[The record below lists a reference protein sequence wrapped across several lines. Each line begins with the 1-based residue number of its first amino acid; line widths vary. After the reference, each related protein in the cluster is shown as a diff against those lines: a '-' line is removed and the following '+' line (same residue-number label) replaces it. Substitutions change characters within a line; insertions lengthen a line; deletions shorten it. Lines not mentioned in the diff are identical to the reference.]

1 MAKKYSKSELA
12 SMEKKYI
19 ACLLVS
25 FILMGVSLLFLSK
38 PVSIG
43 VGVVGM
49 FFTWVL
55 NFSFIN
61 HEDENV

>member
-1 MAKKYSKSELA
+1 
-12 SMEKKYI
+12 MEKKYI
-19 ACLLVS
+19 TCLLVS
-25 FILMGVSLLFLSK
+25 SILMGVSLLFLSK